1 MPAAAGDAARGP
13 ASGPVQ
19 LSAVTLTEIKSLIDQ
34 SNANVIKTLEAKLDS
49 IERRLTV
56 LEGEF
61 MEKDCRIQQL
71 SK

>member
-1 MPAAAGDAARGP
+1 MPAAAGDAAWGP

-19 LSAVTLTEIKSLIDQ
+19 LSAVTLTETKSLIDQ